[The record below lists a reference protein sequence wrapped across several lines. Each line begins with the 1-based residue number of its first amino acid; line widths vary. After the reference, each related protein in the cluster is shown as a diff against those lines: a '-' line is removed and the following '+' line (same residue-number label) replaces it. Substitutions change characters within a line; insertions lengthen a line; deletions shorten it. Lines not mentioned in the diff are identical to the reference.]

1 MPNVTFMRHAET
13 VCNARKIFS
22 GRIDCELSA
31 KGIQDTLK
39 NFSFKK
45 DDFDVYYCSPLKR
58 TMDTLKLVVQDVEVD
73 NVIIDK
79 RIIEI
84 SIGDWEGKQKSDFP
98 EDLLRAYR
106 HGLYTPPKAETTQEV
121 DNRVISFVCDLFEK
135 YDDNSKILV
144 VAHNGVMRS
153 IKRNFVKDY
162 GDIMSNN
169 LDCVTLDKN
178 NYHYFLNNKNSVYE
192 VER

>member
-1 MPNVTFMRHAET
+1 MPIVVFMRHAET
-13 VCNARKIFS
+13 VYNARKIFA
-22 GRIDCELSA
+22 GRIDCELST

-39 NFSFKK
+39 SFSFKK

-58 TMDTLKLVVQDVEVD
+58 SIDTLKLVVQEV
-73 NVIIDK
+73 NSVLIDK

-106 HGLYTPPKAETTQEV
+106 NGLYTPPRAETTQEV
-121 DNRVISFVCDLFEK
+121 DNRVISFVCELFEK
-135 YDDNSKILV
+135 YDNKTKILV
-144 VAHNGVMRS
+144 VTHSGVMRS

-162 GDIMSNN
+162 EDIMSNN
-169 LDCVTLDKN
+169 LDCLTLDER
-178 NYHYFLNNKNSVYE
+178 NYNYYLNNKNSVHKI
-192 VER
+192 ER